1 MVSTGVV
8 VRFPELKI
16 GVTEAGISWMP
27 FVCNRL
33 DKEYLERR
41 REVPFLTERPSHY
54 VKRIY
59 VATQPIEEPRRLRDI
74 VTLMELY
81 DGERT
86 TMYASDWPHH
96 DFDHPMKL
104 NQVPFTET
112 QRRRVF
118 GENAL
123 DLLGIDG
130 EGRRR

>member
-1 MVSTGVV
+1 
-8 VRFPELKI
+8 
-16 GVTEAGISWMP
+16 MP

-59 VATQPIEEPRRLRDI
+59 VATQPIEEPERLRDI

-81 DGERT
+81 DGEDT
-86 TMYASDWPHH
+86 TVFASDWPHH

-104 NQVPFTET
+104 DHGAAADE
-112 QRRRVF
+112 
-118 GENAL
+118 AA
-123 DLLGIDG
+123 G
-130 EGRRR
+130 EGLRRERADAVRDRS